1 MEIHVPEVHIGFL
14 RKIEDGTADA
24 MYARKHKTRP
34 LGKARPAFSL
44 YSSYVASSSL
54 SSTGLFKKNPG
65 RIGGSP
71 TSFNFRPIGTN
82 ETVLESLAQD
92 AFRYVAGFFI
102 FLVSRLFSMRK
113 EESSDFL
120 GEKLKKLLSP
130 FVSVSR

>member
-1 MEIHVPEVHIGFL
+1 
-14 RKIEDGTADA
+14 
-24 MYARKHKTRP
+24 MYVGIPTLH
-34 LGKARPAFSL
+34 
-44 YSSYVASSSL
+44 
-54 SSTGLFKKNPG
+54 TGLFKKNPG

-113 EESSDFL
+113 ESSDFL
-120 GEKLKKLLSP
+120 GDKLKKLLSP
-130 FVSVSR
+130 FLSVCR